1 MKQLGGGLLPPTITP
16 SIPILYPFFY
26 MNNQKKIAMIKQIDR
41 PWHSRPID
49 VHKWSDHP
57 EVRGYVDQIW
67 QRHFVEDGAATKKP
81 GPKPKTAFK
90 NQLRV
95 VILDLY
101 VAWLEDP
108 SLCIGISMSPNAWD
122 TNSRYNALHISKR
135 VIPIVARLREVGLID
150 LSTGSYAGP
159 NAPGNRTTRIRA
171 SEELVKWFEGNDVPR
186 DAIVRAD
193 QTECIILKDGDEAGD
208 GSKLH
213 EYEDTDQTVAMREEL
228 RAYNRV
234 LADSFIDIPT
244 LDDPFIET
252 TVNSGP
258 EKGSVKRQPTDH
270 HHKFVRRIFSRG
282 DWGLNGRFYGGWW
295 QQINSEWR
303 NQIFINDTPAVEVD
317 FDGIHVSILSLKR
330 GVVLEGDPYALPDG
344 LVPGT
349 PPVLQRKLVKMLV
362 LTAINARSIGA
373 AYRSFRDGFPTGH
386 MGKTLTNEDLGR
398 LLDAFVHLHPH
409 LKDAIGADQGIRLMN
424 VDSQIA
430 ERVHRHFTVQGVPVL
445 SVHDSYII
453 DYTRVGELKA
463 VMAAAS
469 AEVVGFAL
477 PASNKF
483 FGIDEMQGDD
493 PDIMRDYIWWRQ
505 APRSPGYLE
514 RLAAHEA
521 RTERE
526 VVPY

>member
-1 MKQLGGGLLPPTITP
+1 MT
-16 SIPILYPFFY
+16 
-26 MNNQKKIAMIKQIDR
+26 KQIDR

-67 QRHFVEDGAATKKP
+67 QRYFVTDGSAGKKP

-90 NQLRV
+90 NQLRI

-135 VIPIVARLREVGLID
+135 VISIVTRLHEVGLID

-171 SEELVKWFEGNDVPR
+171 SGELVKWFEGNPVPR

-193 QTECIILKDGDEAGD
+193 ETECIILKDGTEIGD
-208 GSKLH
+208 GSKLR
-213 EYEDTDQTVAMREEL
+213 EYEDTDLTIAMREEL

-234 LADSFIDIPT
+234 LADSFIDIPS

-252 TVNSGP
+252 PITSGL
-258 EKGSVKRQPTDH
+258 EKGGVKRQPTDH

-282 DWGLNGRFYGGWW
+282 NWGLNGRFYGGWW
-295 QQINSEWR
+295 QQINSGWR

-317 FDGIHVSILSLKR
+317 FDGMHVSILSLERDVMLK
-330 GVVLEGDPYALPDG
+330 GDPYTLPAG

-349 PPVLQRKLVKMLV
+349 PPELQRKLVKMLV
-362 LTAINARSIGA
+362 LTAINARSIEA
-373 AYRSFRDGFPTGH
+373 AYLSFRDGFPTGH
-386 MGKTLTNEDLGR
+386 MAKSMTNSDLKR
-398 LLDAFVHLHPH
+398 LLDAFVQRHPH
-409 LKDAIGADQGIRLMN
+409 LADAIGADQGIRLMH
-424 VDSQIA
+424 VDSQISA
-430 ERVHRHFTVQGVPVL
+430 FIHRHFTEQGVPVL

-463 VMAAAS
+463 MMATAS
-469 AEVVGFAL
+469 GEVVGSAL
-477 PASNKF
+477 PASNQLLGF
-483 FGIDEMQGDD
+483 DEMQGDD
-493 PDIMRDYIWWRQ
+493 PDIIRDYIWWRQ
-505 APRSPGYLE
+505 TPRSPGYMA
-514 RLAAHEA
+514 RLAAHEV
-521 RTERE
+521 RTGRE
-526 VVPY
+526 VAPY